1 MTSQISRDIR
11 QIKLVNGD
19 ELLTEVLGEDRDEF
33 LIRNPLKVHKKEFVV
48 GGVPREANLFT
59 TWMSFADMDEII
71 IPRQHII
78 AEALVNDA
86 VAIHY
91 VSMMENN
98 QDDMELRI
106 GKASEA
112 KHPELIRRDID
123 GIDEEPEV
131 ESIFIDPEEGKKRTF
146 H

>member
-1 MTSQISRDIR
+1 MTSISRDIR
-11 QIKLVNGD
+11 QIKFVNGD
-19 ELLTEVLGEDRDEF
+19 EIITEVVGEDRDEF

-59 TWMSFADMDEII
+59 TWMSFADMDEFI
-71 IPRQHII
+71 IPRQHVLV
-78 AEALVNDA
+78 EALVNDA

-98 QDDMELRI
+98 EEDMKLRI
-106 GKASEA
+106 GTSSDA
-112 KHPELIRRDID
+112 KHPEFLRQD
-123 GIDEEPEV
+123 IDEELEQ
-131 ESIFIDPEEGKKRTF
+131 ESIFLDHEEGKKPTF